1 MLDLD
6 KLMNQG
12 IEIRLFEK
20 DITLL
25 QPTAKVAVEID
36 KIQSEMNE
44 ENAYEKRKDIT
55 KIMLNNNVEKINF
68 TDEQIN
74 KIPVKLQVT
83 IHQEINKFVFD
94 LVNNPN

>member
-12 IEIRLFEK
+12 IEIRLFDK

-25 QPTAKVAVEID
+25 QPTAKVAMEID

-44 ENAYEKRKDIT
+44 ENAYDKRIEIT
-55 KIMLNNNVEKINF
+55 KIILNNNSEKIKF
-68 TDEQIN
+68 TEEEVRT
-74 KIPVKLQVT
+74 IPVKLQVS
-83 IHQEINKFVFD
+83 IHQEISKFVYNLRND
-94 LVNNPN
+94 PN